1 MQGIVMSVATVTENN
16 IFLEGLYTRDQAAHL
31 ARLSTRS
38 LQRWLDGD
46 ADTEPVLL
54 RKMPVSDSKVI
65 GFVDLIQALAIRA
78 IRNSGKLS
86 LQKVRQTIT
95 EAARLGVSFPFARHH
110 QTYVFDDDVVIKL
123 ADETL
128 IQVTGRYRHQ
138 QLIKPVVELYLEDLS
153 FDATTGLAAEFV
165 PLRDTHGDVR
175 IVINPKRKYGSP
187 LVMPRGRTVNSLVM
201 AVDSEGSIAAA
212 AHMCEVPEGDVK
224 LALRYEDILAGIA
237 A

>member
-1 MQGIVMSVATVTENN
+1 MTVATISENN
-16 IFLEGLYTRDQAAHL
+16 IFLEGLYTLDQAAHL
-31 ARLSTRS
+31 TRLTTRS
-38 LQRWLDGD
+38 LRRWLDGE
-46 ADTEPVLL
+46 ADKDPAIL
-54 RKMPVSDSKVI
+54 RKMPASDSKVI

-95 EAARLGVSFPFARHH
+95 EAARLGVTFPFARRH

-128 IQVTGRYRHQ
+128 IQVTGKYKDQ

-153 FDATTGLAAEFV
+153 FDAATGLATEFV
-165 PLRDTHGDVR
+165 PLRDNQSDAS
-175 IVINPKRKYGSP
+175 IVINPARKYGAP
-187 LVMPRGRTVNSLVM
+187 LVMPRGRTVSSLVD

-212 AHMCEVPEGDVK
+212 ANAYEVPEADVK